1 MKKMSPRRTLL
12 LVLMLLVA
20 LPALA
25 HASTGSGGAVAR
37 DWAPCLLA
45 LAALGLR
52 VRRFARRSR

>member
-1 MKKMSPRRTLL
+1 MSPLRMLL
-12 LVLMLLVA
+12 LVLLLVA
-20 LPALA
+20 ALPLAA
-25 HASTGSGGAVAR
+25 HASAGASGAVAR

>member
-1 MKKMSPRRTLL
+1 MSPLRMLL
-12 LVLMLLVA
+12 LVLVLTFA
-20 LPALA
+20 LPLAA
-25 HASTGSGGAVAR
+25 HASAGASGAVAR